1 MDILPQE
8 VGPACRWMMMVMM
21 GVMMIIGM
29 MVMMGMMGMMV
40 MMTSS
45 LSCHPLHLQWLQAEA
60 GVLAVAGRTAP
71 GARSDKCRLLLPP
84 LRGCLPPV
92 VAGGPVICISGATC
106 V

>member
-29 MVMMGMMGMMV
+29 MVMM
-40 MMTSS
+40 TSS
-45 LSCHPLHLQWLQAEA
+45 FSCHPLHLQWLQAEA